1 MLIHMSNATLDEF
14 YPSIAIAT
22 LMRIIRDNT
31 LAQHHT
37 SVVQV
42 GLAKNRISF
51 EMIKNC
57 ISINNAI
64 LFRPSH
70 LFSSL

>member
-42 GLAKNRISF
+42 QYSF
-51 EMIKNC
+51 TYTFVVTE
-57 ISINNAI
+57 
-64 LFRPSH
+64 
-70 LFSSL
+70 

>member
-14 YPSIAIAT
+14 YQSIAIAT

-37 SVVQV
+37 SEVQV
-42 GLAKNRISF
+42 QY
-51 EMIKNC
+51 
-57 ISINNAI
+57 
-64 LFRPSH
+64 
-70 LFSSL
+70 SLTYTFIVT